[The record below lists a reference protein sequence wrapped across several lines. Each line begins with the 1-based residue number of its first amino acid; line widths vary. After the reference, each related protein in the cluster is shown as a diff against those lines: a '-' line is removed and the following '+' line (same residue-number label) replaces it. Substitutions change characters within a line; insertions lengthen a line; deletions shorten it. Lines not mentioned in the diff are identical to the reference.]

1 MIDLALGRRRYGAM
15 IDGRTLA
22 IVGAV
27 VAFVLTGAPIAYM
40 LWPQPAAITVDAPTL
55 PITIG
60 GMTFNVPPAAIRVA
74 LQRRPGIQARIDLA
88 YSWPSLRPPDPTLT
102 ASSANPPDLAERLF
116 VTIAAS
122 DGTLPPEQRFNV
134 IYPRYTDAP
143 EKLGQDGLAVRRFR
157 AATPYQGEELIYDPA
172 APERFLL
179 RCSRAI
185 SSTPGMC
192 LNERRIGGAD
202 VTVRFPRDWLNDWRG
217 VAERV
222 DRLLSGLQPHPG

>member
-1 MIDLALGRRRYGAM
+1 MIDLALGRRRHGA
-15 IDGRTLA
+15 IDGRVLA

-27 VAFVLTGAPIAYM
+27 TTFVLTGAPIIYM
-40 LWPQPAAITVDAPTL
+40 LWPQPAAVAVDAPTL

-60 GMTFNVPPAAIRVA
+60 GMTFNVPPAAIRIA

-88 YSWPSLRPPDPTLT
+88 YSWPSLRPPDPTPT
-102 ASSANPPDLAERLF
+102 PSSAAPPDLAERLF

-143 EKLGQDGLAVRRFR
+143 ENLGSNGLAVRRFR

-202 VTVRFPRDWLNDWRG
+202 VTVRFPRDWLTDWRG

>member
-1 MIDLALGRRRYGAM
+1 MIGLALGKHRYSA
-15 IDGRTLA
+15 IDGRSLA
-22 IVGAV
+22 LIGAV
-27 VAFVLTGAPIAYM
+27 VAFILTSAPIAYM
-40 LWPQPAAITVDAPTL
+40 VWPQPAPVAADAPAL

-88 YSWPSLRPPDPTLT
+88 YSWPSLQPPDPTHT
-102 ASSANPPDLAERLF
+102 PASASPPDLAERLF

-122 DGTLPPEQRFNV
+122 DGTLSPEERFKV
-134 IYPRYTDAP
+134 IYPRYTDPP
-143 EKLGQDGLAVRRFR
+143 ESLGRDGLVVRRFR

-172 APERFLL
+172 APERFLM

-192 LNERRIGGAD
+192 LHERRIGGAD
-202 VTVRFPRDWLNDWRG
+202 ATVRFPRDWLNDWRG

-222 DRLLSGLQPHPG
+222 DRLLSGLRPHAG